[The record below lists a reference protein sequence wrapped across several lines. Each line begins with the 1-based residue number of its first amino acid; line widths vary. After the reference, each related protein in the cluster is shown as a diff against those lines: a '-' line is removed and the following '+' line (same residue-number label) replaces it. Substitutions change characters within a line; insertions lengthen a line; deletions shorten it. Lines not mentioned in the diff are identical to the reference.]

1 MGTLDNRL
9 YEWFGYSSFKHN
21 QREIIESVLS
31 GEDVFLM
38 TATGSGKSLC
48 YQLPALLKQG
58 TAIIVSPLLALM
70 ENQVQE
76 LKQLGIKNVASYNSF
91 LSLKEKKSVLNR
103 LPEYKLIYISPESL
117 QQKDVLDKLSRL
129 NVSLLAVDEAH
140 CISQWGHEF
149 RTDYLKIGEARN
161 KMGSPPCLA
170 LTATAAPE
178 VRKDILDKLN
188 MKDPVIKCDTV
199 DRTNISIRTIK
210 KETEEEKRIELID
223 CVRKLPKPGMVYV
236 GSRKKAEEL
245 AEAIKNEMPFAAS
258 AYHGGMTKEDRH
270 LIQQQFLLDEVQ
282 IICCTN
288 AFGMGINKP
297 NIRFVIHFDYP
308 KDIESYVQE
317 MGRAGRDGQRST
329 SILLYT
335 EIDHVFPRKMIE
347 WEFPTE
353 EEVQYICEV
362 LRTDDSHDVTR
373 KRVESYGF
381 EDVHA
386 RFISHYWEEWR
397 NKEDARSQEEFINMV
412 IKRRKGWKFN
422 KLIQMEEWISNNN
435 KCRRETLL
443 ETFGE
448 TLQSPAKQCCDV
460 CGITEPLEDVDEA
473 GDAGFPMMS
482 WQDRLYALLQQ
493 QTHKG

>member
-31 GEDVFLM
+31 DEDVFFM

-91 LSLKEKKSVLNR
+91 LSLTEKKRILNR

-161 KMGSPPCLA
+161 KMGNPPCLA

-188 MKDPVIKCDTV
+188 MIDPVIKCDTV
-199 DRTNISIRTIK
+199 DRANISIR
-210 KETEEEKRIELID
+210 
-223 CVRKLPKPGMVYV
+223 
-236 GSRKKAEEL
+236 
-245 AEAIKNEMPFAAS
+245 AIKRNGRRKTNRVNRLRAKTTKTR
-258 AYHGGMTKEDRH
+258 HGLCRE
-270 LIQQQFLLDEVQ
+270 
-282 IICCTN
+282 
-288 AFGMGINKP
+288 
-297 NIRFVIHFDYP
+297 
-308 KDIESYVQE
+308 
-317 MGRAGRDGQRST
+317 
-329 SILLYT
+329 
-335 EIDHVFPRKMIE
+335 
-347 WEFPTE
+347 
-353 EEVQYICEV
+353 
-362 LRTDDSHDVTR
+362 
-373 KRVESYGF
+373 
-381 EDVHA
+381 
-386 RFISHYWEEWR
+386 
-397 NKEDARSQEEFINMV
+397 SQEGRGV
-412 IKRRKGWKFN
+412 GGSDKK
-422 KLIQMEEWISNNN
+422 
-435 KCRRETLL
+435 
-443 ETFGE
+443 
-448 TLQSPAKQCCDV
+448 
-460 CGITEPLEDVDEA
+460 
-473 GDAGFPMMS
+473 
-482 WQDRLYALLQQ
+482 
-493 QTHKG
+493 